1 MPGDGTLP
9 PSAYGVRVIRSSSSP
24 ALRHV
29 PAVFATAVLLLF
41 LLGVGAAVWVG
52 VRGSAA
58 IHHLRSARAAVE
70 PATADP
76 STPDAALARL
86 ADAAVDT
93 SAAHALTNDPIWAAA
108 ESLPWIGPQ
117 LAAVSAT
124 AAAVDDA
131 ASSAAPPLR
140 AAAAIMAPGALRAS
154 EGAIDVEGVASA
166 APAAA
171 DAAARLRAAADRMS
185 AIDRRPL
192 LGSLATAVSSTAAVL
207 DRAASAADA
216 LHRTTVLLPR
226 MLGAEGP
233 RSTLLLFQNNAEWR
247 SLGGVVGAVAQV
259 DTNEGRLALRAQS
272 SSADIT
278 AFADDPVL
286 PLPDEIRGVFDTRPA
301 RYLQNTTQVPDFA
314 VGAPIAREMW
324 RRTTGTEVD
333 AVVALDPVALSYL
346 LRATGPVTLPSGE
359 QLDADRAVPLLLDEV
374 YRRFSDPREQDAFFQ
389 GAAAAVF
396 QALADGRGDAAALV
410 QALTRAG
417 TERRLLVWNA
427 DAADQAVLDG
437 TTLQGA
443 LPVSDETRSTIGV
456 YLNDG
461 TGSKMDFYLH
471 PRITAGWCA
480 LGLATVHVDLRNDA
494 PDPSTLPP
502 YVTGGGDY
510 GVPVGDALTG
520 VYVYLPPGAEVVDR
534 RTSSDGATAPGFAVG
549 THDGRSVV
557 KWSVQLAP
565 GQTGVL
571 DLDVRIPPTPRLDL
585 VATPTRDPA
594 EAPQT
599 GACPSSG

>member
-1 MPGDGTLP
+1 M
-9 PSAYGVRVIRSSSSP
+9 RVIRSSSLQLPPRVST
-24 ALRHV
+24 
-29 PAVFATAVLLLF
+29 VFAATVLLLF
-41 LLGVGAAVWVG
+41 LLGVGGAVWIG
-52 VRGSAA
+52 VRGFSAVQ
-58 IHHLRSARAAVE
+58 HLRSAQAAIE
-70 PATADP
+70 PAMADVEN
-76 STPDAALARL
+76 PDAALAHL

-93 SAAHALTNDPIWAAA
+93 SAARALTDDPIWAAA
-108 ESLPWIGPQ
+108 EWVPWIGPQ
-117 LAAVSAT
+117 LAAVSVT

-154 EGAIDVEGVASA
+154 DGSIDVDGVASA

-171 DAAARLRAAADRMS
+171 DAAARLRAASDRMS

-192 LGSLATAVSSTAAVL
+192 LGSLATAVSSTTAGL

-259 DTNEGRLALRAQS
+259 DTNEGRLTLQAQA
-272 SSADIT
+272 SSADVT

-286 PLPDEIRGVFDTRPA
+286 TLPDDIQGVFDTRPA

-346 LRATGPVTLPSGE
+346 LQATGPVTLPSGE

-389 GAAAAVF
+389 GASAAVF
-396 QALADGRGDAAALV
+396 RALADGRGDPAALV

-417 TERRLLVWNA
+417 DERRLLVWNA

-443 LPVSDETRSTIGV
+443 LPVTDDARSTIGV
-456 YLNDG
+456 YLDDG
-461 TGSKMDFYLH
+461 TGSKIDYYLH
-471 PRITAGWCA
+471 PRITAGWCDV
-480 LGLATVHVDLRNDA
+480 GLATVHVDLRNDA
-494 PDPSTLPP
+494 PDPSTLPR

-510 GVPVGDALTG
+510 GVPVGEALTG

-534 RTSSDGATAPGFAVG
+534 RTSTDAATAPGFAVG
-549 THDGRSVV
+549 THDGRKVL

-565 GQTGVL
+565 GQSGAL
-571 DLDVRIPPTPRLDL
+571 DLDVRIPSTPRLDL
-585 VATPTRDPA
+585 VATPTRDPS
-594 EAPQT
+594 EGPRT
-599 GACPSSG
+599 GVCPSSG